1 MTTCGRLSFLIDDG
15 AEMFLSMMKNF
26 FHDGC
31 RLCTVSG
38 FDGRSH
44 RLVVSVNGRGYL
56 LIFKKLAGKI
66 RVNLPK

>member
-1 MTTCGRLSFLIDDG
+1 
-15 AEMFLSMMKNF
+15 MMKNF